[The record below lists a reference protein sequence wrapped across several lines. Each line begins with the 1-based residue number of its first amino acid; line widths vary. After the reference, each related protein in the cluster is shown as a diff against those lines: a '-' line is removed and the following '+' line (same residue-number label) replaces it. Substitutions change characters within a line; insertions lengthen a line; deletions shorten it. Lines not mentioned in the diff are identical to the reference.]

1 MKARKIPMRKC
12 LGCNEN
18 KPKKDLIR
26 VVKTTEGE
34 VLVDFT
40 GKVNGR
46 GAYICPDTN
55 CLEKAIDSKAIFKS
69 LSTGLSPEVV
79 EKIKNDIIKEIDNK
93 GNTFK

>member
-1 MKARKIPMRKC
+1 MKSRKIPMRKC

-18 KPKKDLIR
+18 KPKK

-46 GAYICPDTN
+46 GAYICPNTN